1 MPINLDIP
9 RTMTF
14 EGLTWL
20 ERLAKEVP
28 EDGVIVEVGPLYGSS
43 TWTLAQSAHPS
54 VTVYSIDT
62 WERAPWIIKN
72 VEEKLGAPAFS
83 IDAFKS
89 NVDDCPNVV
98 PIQGFSPDVVSDW
111 DKPIDLYFD
120 DAAHR
125 NPDFANNL
133 NFFNQHV
140 KPDGVLCGDDY
151 ALGSPDIV
159 REVDALGAQWNARPE
174 VAGRVWALRKPA
186 EGSETSEGVSAL
198 LPPLE
203 GPQLTVTTH
212 CDIGGVHQ
220 APPLMWSGQLQKPG
234 ALRAFSID
242 WSERPEG
249 TEVVYRCA
257 NDDDRSPLCSTG
269 ELCHIGAERQPITSI
284 TVELLGPNAH
294 NYEVRYQA
302 GIARDAD
309 CPYKLKYNTPLV
321 RSGNE
326 LRAPS
331 ARAFFSALRV
341 LVVPNER
348 A

>member
-9 RTMTF
+9 RTMTL

-20 ERLAKEVP
+20 ERMAREVP
-28 EDGVIVEVGPLYGSS
+28 EDGIIVEVGPLYGSS

-72 VEEKLGAPAFS
+72 VEEKLGAPAFG

-89 NVDDCPNVV
+89 NVEDCPNVV
-98 PIQGFSPDVVSDW
+98 PIQGYAPDVVQDW
-111 DKPIDLYFD
+111 DKPIDLFFD
-120 DAAHR
+120 DAAHG
-125 NPDFANNL
+125 NPGFINNL
-133 NFFNQHV
+133 NFFKEFV
-140 KPDGVLCGDDY
+140 RPGSVLCGDDY

-159 REVDALGAQWNARPE
+159 REVDTLAAQWRSRAE
-174 VAGRVWALRKPA
+174 IVGRVWALRKPE
-186 EGSETSEGVSAL
+186 EGADSSPGVSAL

-203 GPQLTVTTH
+203 GPHVKVTTH
-212 CDIGGVHQ
+212 CDIGGVHE

-242 WSERPEG
+242 WTERPDGVELI
-249 TEVVYRCA
+249 YRCA
-257 NDDDRSPLCSTG
+257 NGENRSALCSTG

-284 TVELLGPNAH
+284 TVELLGPNAAD
-294 NYEVRYQA
+294 YEVRYQA
-302 GIARDAD
+302 GIARDAET
-309 CPYKLKYNTPLV
+309 PYKQKVNTKLA
-321 RSGNE
+321 RSGAE
-326 LRAPS
+326 LQAPS
-331 ARAFFSALRV
+331 ERAFFSALRV